1 MNKVF
6 LISFFLLLTGGICA
20 QQATTG
26 TLTLKEA
33 EQRFL
38 ERNLSLIAER
48 YNIDMA
54 QAQVLQARLFENPVI
69 SLEQNVYN
77 RLNGKYFDFG
87 KEGETVVEVEQVI
100 RLAGQRNKQIK
111 LEKINKEIAEYQFEE
126 VMRTLRQE
134 LNEKFV
140 QIYFLS
146 KSISIYEK
154 EVNSLQ
160 ELLAGMKLQ
169 QKKGNISL
177 MEMSRLESML
187 FSLKKEKNERE
198 NELLTLRG
206 ELNVLLNLP
215 GDAAVKLSLDEEVLK
230 QLDLSQ
236 LSFADLKAM
245 VNERPDLKI
254 ARSTVSASR
263 ANLKLQ
269 KSMAFPEF
277 SVKGNYDRAGNFIN
291 NYFAVGVSLSV
302 PIFNRNQGNIKA
314 ARFSI
319 QQAGA
324 EQENAANRGG
334 VVMPWHHQLDLKF
347 MQDFYLKVGGKRH
360 TLQFGVDI
368 KNFLNLLN
376 SDWGLYKTVNNTNLL
391 AYDKGNST
399 TGEGKGYTFQ
409 KNSGKRL
416 TETYTKY
423 KDFRSTYSVQFSL
436 RYIFH

>member
-1 MNKVF
+1 MNRAF
-6 LISFFLLLTGGICA
+6 LFLLFLLLAGKMCA
-20 QQATTG
+20 QQVAG

-54 QAQVLQARLFENPVI
+54 QAQVLQAKLFENPVI

-87 KEGETVVEVEQVI
+87 KEGEAVVEIEQVI
-100 RLAGQRNKQIK
+100 HLAGQRNKQVR

-140 QIYFLS
+140 EVYFLS
-146 KSISIYEK
+146 KSIVIYEK

-160 ELLAGMKLQ
+160 VLLGGMKVQ
-169 QKKGNISL
+169 QEKGNISL
-177 MEMSRLESML
+177 MEISRLESML

-198 NELLTLRG
+198 SDLLTTRG
-206 ELNVLLNLP
+206 ELNLLLNLP
-215 GDAAVKLSLDEEVLK
+215 EDTQVQLSLEEEVLQ

-236 LSFADLKAM
+236 LSFADLKAII
-245 VNERPDLKI
+245 NERPDQKI
-254 ARSTVSASR
+254 ARSTVNASR

-277 SVKGNYDRAGNFIN
+277 SVKGNYDRVGNFIN
-291 NYFAVGVSLSV
+291 DYFAIGVSLSV

-319 QQAGA
+319 QQAGVQ
-324 EQENAANRGG
+324 QEYAANRADMELFTAYTSLEKATQLYQSTNTDLERNFEKLITG
-334 VVMPWHHQLDLKF
+334 VNENFTRKNISLLEFIDYYDSYKETCIQLYEIKKNVFLA
-347 MQDFYLKVGGKRH
+347 MENLNTVVG
-360 TLQFGVDI
+360 QNV
-368 KNFLNLLN
+368 LN
-376 SDWGLYKTVNNTNLL
+376 Y
-391 AYDKGNST
+391 
-399 TGEGKGYTFQ
+399 
-409 KNSGKRL
+409 
-416 TETYTKY
+416 
-423 KDFRSTYSVQFSL
+423 
-436 RYIFH
+436 

>member
-1 MNKVF
+1 MNRAF
-6 LISFFLLLTGGICA
+6 LFLLFLLLAGKMCA
-20 QQATTG
+20 QQVAG

-54 QAQVLQARLFENPVI
+54 QAQVLQAKLFENPVI

-87 KEGETVVEVEQVI
+87 KEGEAVVEIEQVI
-100 RLAGQRNKQIK
+100 HLAGQRNKQVR

-140 QIYFLS
+140 EVYFLS
-146 KSISIYEK
+146 KSIAIYEK

-160 ELLAGMKLQ
+160 ALLGGMKIQ
-169 QKKGNISL
+169 QEKGNISL
-177 MEMSRLESML
+177 MEISRLESML
-187 FSLKKEKNERE
+187 FSLRKEKNERE
-198 NELLTLRG
+198 NDLLTTRG
-206 ELNVLLNLP
+206 ELNLLLNLP
-215 GDAAVKLSLDEEVLK
+215 EDTQVQLSLDEEVLQ

-236 LSFADLKAM
+236 LSFADLKAII
-245 VNERPDLKI
+245 NERPDQKI
-254 ARSTVSASR
+254 ARSTVNAFR

-277 SVKGNYDRAGNFIN
+277 SVKGNYDRVGNFIN
-291 NYFAVGVSLSV
+291 DYFAIGVSLSV

-319 QQAGA
+319 QQAGVQ
-324 EQENAANRGG
+324 QEYAANRADMELFTAYTSLEKATQLYQSTNMDLERNFEKLITG
-334 VVMPWHHQLDLKF
+334 VNENFTRKNISLLEFIDYYDSYKETCIQLYEIKKNVFLA
-347 MQDFYLKVGGKRH
+347 MENLNTVVG
-360 TLQFGVDI
+360 QNV
-368 KNFLNLLN
+368 LN
-376 SDWGLYKTVNNTNLL
+376 Y
-391 AYDKGNST
+391 
-399 TGEGKGYTFQ
+399 
-409 KNSGKRL
+409 
-416 TETYTKY
+416 
-423 KDFRSTYSVQFSL
+423 
-436 RYIFH
+436 

>member
-1 MNKVF
+1 MNRAF
-6 LISFFLLLTGGICA
+6 LFLLFLLLAGKMCA
-20 QQATTG
+20 QQVAG

-54 QAQVLQARLFENPVI
+54 QAQVLQAKLFENPVI

-87 KEGETVVEVEQVI
+87 KEGEAVVEIEQVI
-100 RLAGQRNKQIK
+100 HLAGQRNKQVR

-140 QIYFLS
+140 EVYFLS
-146 KSISIYEK
+146 KSIVIYEK

-160 ELLAGMKLQ
+160 VLLGGMKVQ
-169 QKKGNISL
+169 QEKGNISL
-177 MEMSRLESML
+177 MEISRLESML

-198 NELLTLRG
+198 SDLLTTRG
-206 ELNVLLNLP
+206 ELNLLLNLP
-215 GDAAVKLSLDEEVLK
+215 EDTQVQLSLDEEVLQ

-236 LSFADLKAM
+236 LSFADLK
-245 VNERPDLKI
+245 VIINERPDQKI
-254 ARSTVSASR
+254 ARSTVNASR

-277 SVKGNYDRAGNFIN
+277 SVKGNYDRVGNFIN
-291 NYFAVGVSLSV
+291 DYFAIGVSLSV

-319 QQAGA
+319 QQAGVQ
-324 EQENAANRGG
+324 QEYAANRADMELFTAYTSLKKATQLYQSTNMDLERNFEKLITG
-334 VVMPWHHQLDLKF
+334 VNENFTRKNISLLEFIDYYDSYKETCIQLYEIKKNVFLA
-347 MQDFYLKVGGKRH
+347 MENLNTVVG
-360 TLQFGVDI
+360 QNV
-368 KNFLNLLN
+368 LN
-376 SDWGLYKTVNNTNLL
+376 Y
-391 AYDKGNST
+391 
-399 TGEGKGYTFQ
+399 
-409 KNSGKRL
+409 
-416 TETYTKY
+416 
-423 KDFRSTYSVQFSL
+423 
-436 RYIFH
+436 

>member
-1 MNKVF
+1 MKKA
-6 LISFFLLLTGGICA
+6 LITGITGQDGSYLAEFLLEKGYEVHG
-20 QQATTG
+20 
-26 TLTLKEA
+26 
-33 EQRFL
+33 
-38 ERNLSLIAER
+38 LIR
-48 YNIDMA
+48 
-54 QAQVLQARLFENPVI
+54 R
-69 SLEQNVYN
+69 S
-77 RLNGKYFDFG
+77 
-87 KEGETVVEVEQVI
+87 
-100 RLAGQRNKQIK
+100 
-111 LEKINKEIAEYQFEE
+111 
-126 VMRTLRQE
+126 
-134 LNEKFV
+134 
-140 QIYFLS
+140 
-146 KSISIYEK
+146 SISNTGRIDHLIREDKIVLHGGDMTDSTSLVRIIGEVRPDEIYNLAAQSHVKVSFDVPEYTA

-169 QKKGNISL
+169 QEKGNISL

-215 GDAAVKLSLDEEVLK
+215 GDTTVKLSLDEEVLK

-324 EQENAANRGG
+324 EQENAANRADMELYTAYASLEKAVQLYQSTNMDLERNFEKLITG
-334 VVMPWHHQLDLKF
+334 VNENFTKRNISLLEFIDYYDSYKETCIQL
-347 MQDFYLKVGGKRH
+347 H
-360 TLQFGVDI
+360 EI
-368 KNFLNLLN
+368 KKDVFLAMENLNTTIGQTILN
-376 SDWGLYKTVNNTNLL
+376 Y
-391 AYDKGNST
+391 
-399 TGEGKGYTFQ
+399 
-409 KNSGKRL
+409 
-416 TETYTKY
+416 
-423 KDFRSTYSVQFSL
+423 
-436 RYIFH
+436 

>member
-1 MNKVF
+1 MNRAF
-6 LISFFLLLTGGICA
+6 LFLLFLLLAGKMCA
-20 QQATTG
+20 QQVAG

-54 QAQVLQARLFENPVI
+54 QAQVLQAKLFENPVI

-87 KEGETVVEVEQVI
+87 KEGEAVVEIEQVI
-100 RLAGQRNKQIK
+100 HLAGQRNKQVR

-140 QIYFLS
+140 EVYFLS
-146 KSISIYEK
+146 KSIAIYEK

-160 ELLAGMKLQ
+160 VLLGGMKIQ
-169 QKKGNISL
+169 QEKGNISL
-177 MEMSRLESML
+177 MEISRLESML

-198 NELLTLRG
+198 SDLLTTRG
-206 ELNVLLNLP
+206 ELNLLLNLP
-215 GDAAVKLSLDEEVLK
+215 EDTQVQLSLDEEVLQ

-236 LSFADLKAM
+236 LSFADLKAII
-245 VNERPDLKI
+245 NERPDQKI
-254 ARSTVSASR
+254 ARSTVNASR

-277 SVKGNYDRAGNFIN
+277 SVKGNYDRVGNLIN
-291 NYFAVGVSLSV
+291 DYFAIGVSLSV

-319 QQAGA
+319 QQAGVQ
-324 EQENAANRGG
+324 QEYAANRADMELFTAYTSLEKATQLYQSTNMDLERNFEKLITG
-334 VVMPWHHQLDLKF
+334 VNENFTRKNISLLEFIDYYDSYKETCIQLYEIKKNVFLA
-347 MQDFYLKVGGKRH
+347 MENLNTIVG
-360 TLQFGVDI
+360 QNV
-368 KNFLNLLN
+368 LN
-376 SDWGLYKTVNNTNLL
+376 Y
-391 AYDKGNST
+391 
-399 TGEGKGYTFQ
+399 
-409 KNSGKRL
+409 
-416 TETYTKY
+416 
-423 KDFRSTYSVQFSL
+423 
-436 RYIFH
+436 

>member
-1 MNKVF
+1 MNRAF
-6 LISFFLLLTGGICA
+6 LFLLFLLLAGKMCA
-20 QQATTG
+20 QQVAG

-54 QAQVLQARLFENPVI
+54 QAQVLQAKLFENPVI

-87 KEGETVVEVEQVI
+87 KEGEAVVEIEQVI
-100 RLAGQRNKQIK
+100 PLAGQRNKQVR

-140 QIYFLS
+140 EVYFLS
-146 KSISIYEK
+146 KSIVIYEK

-160 ELLAGMKLQ
+160 VLLGGMKVQ
-169 QKKGNISL
+169 QEKGNISL
-177 MEMSRLESML
+177 MEISRLESML

-198 NELLTLRG
+198 SDLLTTRG
-206 ELNVLLNLP
+206 ELNLLLNLP
-215 GDAAVKLSLDEEVLK
+215 EDTQVQLSLDEEVLQ

-236 LSFADLKAM
+236 LSFADLKAII
-245 VNERPDLKI
+245 NERPDQKI
-254 ARSTVSASR
+254 ARSTVNASR

-277 SVKGNYDRAGNFIN
+277 SVKGNYDRVGNFIN
-291 NYFAVGVSLSV
+291 DYFAIGVSLSV

-319 QQAGA
+319 QQAGVQ
-324 EQENAANRGG
+324 QEYAANRADMELFTAYTSLEKATQLYQSTNTDLERNIEKLITG
-334 VVMPWHHQLDLKF
+334 VNENFTRKNISLLEFIDYYDSYKETCIQLYEIKKNVFLA
-347 MQDFYLKVGGKRH
+347 MENLNTVVG
-360 TLQFGVDI
+360 QNV
-368 KNFLNLLN
+368 LN
-376 SDWGLYKTVNNTNLL
+376 Y
-391 AYDKGNST
+391 
-399 TGEGKGYTFQ
+399 
-409 KNSGKRL
+409 
-416 TETYTKY
+416 
-423 KDFRSTYSVQFSL
+423 
-436 RYIFH
+436 

>member
-1 MNKVF
+1 MNRAF
-6 LISFFLLLTGGICA
+6 LFLLFLLLAGKMCA
-20 QQATTG
+20 QQVAG

-54 QAQVLQARLFENPVI
+54 QAQVLQAKLFENPVI

-87 KEGETVVEVEQVI
+87 KEGEAVVEIEQVI
-100 RLAGQRNKQIK
+100 HLAGQLNKQVR

-140 QIYFLS
+140 EVYFLS
-146 KSISIYEK
+146 KSIAIYEK

-160 ELLAGMKLQ
+160 VLLGGMKVQ
-169 QKKGNISL
+169 QEKGNISL
-177 MEMSRLESML
+177 MEISRLESML

-198 NELLTLRG
+198 SDLLTTRG
-206 ELNVLLNLP
+206 ELNLLLNLP
-215 GDAAVKLSLDEEVLK
+215 EDTQVQLSLDEEVLQ

-236 LSFADLKAM
+236 LSFADLKAII
-245 VNERPDLKI
+245 NERPDQKI
-254 ARSTVSASR
+254 ARSTVNASR

-277 SVKGNYDRAGNFIN
+277 SVKGNYDRVGNFIN
-291 NYFAVGVSLSV
+291 DYFAIGVSLSV

-319 QQAGA
+319 QQAGVQ
-324 EQENAANRGG
+324 QEYAANRADMELFTAYTSLEKATQLYQSTNMDLERNFEKLITG
-334 VVMPWHHQLDLKF
+334 VNENFTRKNISLLEFIDYYDSYKETCIQLYEIKKNVFLA
-347 MQDFYLKVGGKRH
+347 MENLNTVVG
-360 TLQFGVDI
+360 QNV
-368 KNFLNLLN
+368 LN
-376 SDWGLYKTVNNTNLL
+376 Y
-391 AYDKGNST
+391 
-399 TGEGKGYTFQ
+399 
-409 KNSGKRL
+409 
-416 TETYTKY
+416 
-423 KDFRSTYSVQFSL
+423 
-436 RYIFH
+436 

>member
-1 MNKVF
+1 MNRAF
-6 LISFFLLLTGGICA
+6 LFLLFLLLAGKMCA
-20 QQATTG
+20 QQVAG

-54 QAQVLQARLFENPVI
+54 QAQVLQAKLFENPVI

-87 KEGETVVEVEQVI
+87 KEGEAVVEIEQVI
-100 RLAGQRNKQIK
+100 HLAGQRNKQVR

-140 QIYFLS
+140 EVYFLS
-146 KSISIYEK
+146 KSIAIYEK

-160 ELLAGMKLQ
+160 VLLGGMKIQ
-169 QKKGNISL
+169 QEKGNISL
-177 MEMSRLESML
+177 MEISRLESML
-187 FSLKKEKNERE
+187 FSLRKEKNERE
-198 NELLTLRG
+198 NDLLTTRG
-206 ELNVLLNLP
+206 ELNLLLNLP
-215 GDAAVKLSLDEEVLK
+215 EDTQVQLSLDEEVLQ

-236 LSFADLKAM
+236 LSFADLKAII
-245 VNERPDLKI
+245 NERPDQKI
-254 ARSTVSASR
+254 ARSTVNASR

-277 SVKGNYDRAGNFIN
+277 SVKGNYDRVGNFIN
-291 NYFAVGVSLSV
+291 DYFAIGVSLSV

-319 QQAGA
+319 QQAGVQ
-324 EQENAANRGG
+324 QEYAANRADMELFTAYTSLEKATQLYQSTNMDLERNFETLITG
-334 VVMPWHHQLDLKF
+334 VHENFTRKNLSLLEFIDYYDSYKETCIQLYEIKKNVFLA
-347 MQDFYLKVGGKRH
+347 MENLNTVVG
-360 TLQFGVDI
+360 QNV
-368 KNFLNLLN
+368 LN
-376 SDWGLYKTVNNTNLL
+376 Y
-391 AYDKGNST
+391 
-399 TGEGKGYTFQ
+399 
-409 KNSGKRL
+409 
-416 TETYTKY
+416 
-423 KDFRSTYSVQFSL
+423 
-436 RYIFH
+436 

>member
-1 MNKVF
+1 MNRAF
-6 LISFFLLLTGGICA
+6 LFLLFLLLAGKMCA
-20 QQATTG
+20 QQVAG

-54 QAQVLQARLFENPVI
+54 QAQVLQAKLFENPVI

-87 KEGETVVEVEQVI
+87 KEGEAVVEIEQVI
-100 RLAGQRNKQIK
+100 HLAGQRNKQVR

-140 QIYFLS
+140 EVYFLS
-146 KSISIYEK
+146 KSIAIYEK

-160 ELLAGMKLQ
+160 VLLGGMKIQ
-169 QKKGNISL
+169 QEKGNISL
-177 MEMSRLESML
+177 MEISRLESML
-187 FSLKKEKNERE
+187 FSLRKEKNERE
-198 NELLTLRG
+198 NDLLTTRG
-206 ELNVLLNLP
+206 ELNLLLNLP
-215 GDAAVKLSLDEEVLK
+215 EDTQVQLSLDEEVLQ

-236 LSFADLKAM
+236 LSFADLKAII
-245 VNERPDLKI
+245 NERPDQKI
-254 ARSTVSASR
+254 ARSTVNASR

-277 SVKGNYDRAGNFIN
+277 SVEGNYDRVGNFIN
-291 NYFAVGVSLSV
+291 DYFAIGVSLSV

-319 QQAGA
+319 QQAGVQ
-324 EQENAANRGG
+324 QEYAANRADMELFTAYTSLEKATQLYQSTNMDLERNFEKLITG
-334 VVMPWHHQLDLKF
+334 VNENFTRKNISLLEFIDYYDSYKETCIQLYEIKKNVFLA
-347 MQDFYLKVGGKRH
+347 MENLNTVVG
-360 TLQFGVDI
+360 QNV
-368 KNFLNLLN
+368 LN
-376 SDWGLYKTVNNTNLL
+376 Y
-391 AYDKGNST
+391 
-399 TGEGKGYTFQ
+399 
-409 KNSGKRL
+409 
-416 TETYTKY
+416 
-423 KDFRSTYSVQFSL
+423 
-436 RYIFH
+436 

>member
-1 MNKVF
+1 MNRAF
-6 LISFFLLLTGGICA
+6 LFLLFLLLAGKMCA
-20 QQATTG
+20 QQVAG

-54 QAQVLQARLFENPVI
+54 QAQVLQAKLFENPVI

-87 KEGETVVEVEQVI
+87 KEGEAVVEIEQVI
-100 RLAGQRNKQIK
+100 HLAGQRNKQVR

-140 QIYFLS
+140 EVFFLS
-146 KSISIYEK
+146 KSIAIYEK

-160 ELLAGMKLQ
+160 VLLGGMKIQ
-169 QKKGNISL
+169 QEKGNISL
-177 MEMSRLESML
+177 MEISRLESML
-187 FSLKKEKNERE
+187 FSLRKEKNERE
-198 NELLTLRG
+198 NDLLTTRG
-206 ELNVLLNLP
+206 ELNLLLNLP
-215 GDAAVKLSLDEEVLK
+215 EDTQVQLSLDEEVLQ

-236 LSFADLKAM
+236 LSFADLKAII
-245 VNERPDLKI
+245 NERPDQKI
-254 ARSTVSASR
+254 ARSTVNASR

-277 SVKGNYDRAGNFIN
+277 SVKGNYDRVGNFIN
-291 NYFAVGVSLSV
+291 DYFAIGVSLSV

-319 QQAGA
+319 QQAGVQ
-324 EQENAANRGG
+324 QEYAANRADMELFTAYTSLEKATQLYQSTNMDLERNFEKLITG
-334 VVMPWHHQLDLKF
+334 VNENFTRKNISLLEFIDYYDSYKETCIQLYEIKKNVFLA
-347 MQDFYLKVGGKRH
+347 MENLNTVVG
-360 TLQFGVDI
+360 QNV
-368 KNFLNLLN
+368 LN
-376 SDWGLYKTVNNTNLL
+376 Y
-391 AYDKGNST
+391 
-399 TGEGKGYTFQ
+399 
-409 KNSGKRL
+409 
-416 TETYTKY
+416 
-423 KDFRSTYSVQFSL
+423 
-436 RYIFH
+436 

>member
-1 MNKVF
+1 MNRAF
-6 LISFFLLLTGGICA
+6 LFLLFLLLAGKMCA
-20 QQATTG
+20 QQVAG

-54 QAQVLQARLFENPVI
+54 QAQVLQAKLFENPVI

-87 KEGETVVEVEQVI
+87 KEGEAVVEIEQVI
-100 RLAGQRNKQIK
+100 HLAGQRNKQVR

-140 QIYFLS
+140 EVYFLS
-146 KSISIYEK
+146 KSIAIYEK

-160 ELLAGMKLQ
+160 VLLGGMKVQ
-169 QKKGNISL
+169 QEKGNISL
-177 MEMSRLESML
+177 MEISRLESML
-187 FSLKKEKNERE
+187 FSLKKERNERE
-198 NELLTLRG
+198 SDLLTTRG
-206 ELNVLLNLP
+206 ELNLLLNLP
-215 GDAAVKLSLDEEVLK
+215 EDTQVQLSLDEEVLQ

-236 LSFADLKAM
+236 LSFADLKAII
-245 VNERPDLKI
+245 NERPDQKI
-254 ARSTVSASR
+254 ARSTVNASR

-277 SVKGNYDRAGNFIN
+277 SVKGNYDRVGNFIN
-291 NYFAVGVSLSV
+291 DYFAIGVSLSV

-319 QQAGA
+319 QQAGVQ
-324 EQENAANRGG
+324 QEYAANRADMELFTAYTSLEKATQLYQSTNTDLERNFEKLITG
-334 VVMPWHHQLDLKF
+334 VNENFTRKNISLLEFIDYYDSYKETCIQLYEIKKNVFLA
-347 MQDFYLKVGGKRH
+347 MENLNTVVG
-360 TLQFGVDI
+360 QNV
-368 KNFLNLLN
+368 LN
-376 SDWGLYKTVNNTNLL
+376 Y
-391 AYDKGNST
+391 
-399 TGEGKGYTFQ
+399 
-409 KNSGKRL
+409 
-416 TETYTKY
+416 
-423 KDFRSTYSVQFSL
+423 
-436 RYIFH
+436 

>member
-1 MNKVF
+1 MNRAF
-6 LISFFLLLTGGICA
+6 LFLLFLLLAGKMCA
-20 QQATTG
+20 QQVAG

-54 QAQVLQARLFENPVI
+54 QAQVLQAKLFENPVI

-87 KEGETVVEVEQVI
+87 KEGEAVVEIEQVI
-100 RLAGQRNKQIK
+100 YLAGQRNKQVR

-140 QIYFLS
+140 EVYFLS
-146 KSISIYEK
+146 KSIAIYEK

-160 ELLAGMKLQ
+160 VLLGGMKIQ
-169 QKKGNISL
+169 QEKGNISL
-177 MEMSRLESML
+177 MEISRLESML
-187 FSLKKEKNERE
+187 FSLRKEKNERE
-198 NELLTLRG
+198 NDLLTTRG
-206 ELNVLLNLP
+206 ELNLLLNLP
-215 GDAAVKLSLDEEVLK
+215 EDTQVQLSLDEEVLQ

-236 LSFADLKAM
+236 LSFADLKAII
-245 VNERPDLKI
+245 NERPDQKI
-254 ARSTVSASR
+254 ARSTVNASR

-277 SVKGNYDRAGNFIN
+277 SVKGNYDRVGNFIN
-291 NYFAVGVSLSV
+291 DYFAIGVSLSV

-319 QQAGA
+319 QQAGVQ
-324 EQENAANRGG
+324 QEYAANRADMELFTAYTSLEKATQLYQSTNMDLERNFEKLITG
-334 VVMPWHHQLDLKF
+334 VNENFTRKNISLLEFIDYYDSYKETCIQLYEIKKNVFLA
-347 MQDFYLKVGGKRH
+347 MENLNTVVGQKV
-360 TLQFGVDI
+360 
-368 KNFLNLLN
+368 LN
-376 SDWGLYKTVNNTNLL
+376 Y
-391 AYDKGNST
+391 
-399 TGEGKGYTFQ
+399 
-409 KNSGKRL
+409 
-416 TETYTKY
+416 
-423 KDFRSTYSVQFSL
+423 
-436 RYIFH
+436 

>member
-1 MNKVF
+1 MNRAF
-6 LISFFLLLTGGICA
+6 LFLLFLLLAGKMCA
-20 QQATTG
+20 QQVAG

-54 QAQVLQARLFENPVI
+54 QAQVLQAKLFENPVI

-87 KEGETVVEVEQVI
+87 KEGEAVVEIEQVI
-100 RLAGQRNKQIK
+100 HLAGQRNKQVR

-140 QIYFLS
+140 EVYFLS
-146 KSISIYEK
+146 KSIAIYEK

-160 ELLAGMKLQ
+160 VLLGGMKIQ
-169 QKKGNISL
+169 QEKGNISL
-177 MEMSRLESML
+177 MEISRLESML
-187 FSLKKEKNERE
+187 FSLRKEKNERE
-198 NELLTLRG
+198 NDLLTTRG
-206 ELNVLLNLP
+206 ELNLLLNLP
-215 GDAAVKLSLDEEVLK
+215 EDTQVQLSLDEEVLQ

-236 LSFADLKAM
+236 LSFADLKAII
-245 VNERPDLKI
+245 NERPDQKI
-254 ARSTVSASR
+254 ARSTVNASR

-277 SVKGNYDRAGNFIN
+277 SVKGNYDRVGNFIN
-291 NYFAVGVSLSV
+291 DYFAIGVSLSV

-319 QQAGA
+319 QQAGVQ
-324 EQENAANRGG
+324 QEYAANRADMELFTAYTSLEKATQLYQSTNMDLERNFEKLITG
-334 VVMPWHHQLDLKF
+334 VNENFTRKNISLPEFIDYYDSYKETCIQLYEIKKNVFLA
-347 MQDFYLKVGGKRH
+347 MENLNTVVG
-360 TLQFGVDI
+360 QNV
-368 KNFLNLLN
+368 LN
-376 SDWGLYKTVNNTNLL
+376 Y
-391 AYDKGNST
+391 
-399 TGEGKGYTFQ
+399 
-409 KNSGKRL
+409 
-416 TETYTKY
+416 
-423 KDFRSTYSVQFSL
+423 
-436 RYIFH
+436 

>member
-1 MNKVF
+1 MNREF

-140 QIYFLS
+140 QVYFLS
-146 KSISIYEK
+146 KSISIYD
-154 EVNSLQ
+154 SLQ

-169 QKKGNISL
+169 QEKGNISL

-215 GDAAVKLSLDEEVLK
+215 GDTTVKLSLDEEVLK

-324 EQENAANRGG
+324 EQENAANRADMELYTAYASLEKAVQLYQSTNMDLERNFEKLITG
-334 VVMPWHHQLDLKF
+334 VNENFTKRNISLLEFIDYYDSYKETCIQL
-347 MQDFYLKVGGKRH
+347 H
-360 TLQFGVDI
+360 EI
-368 KNFLNLLN
+368 KKDVFLAMENLNTTIGQNILN
-376 SDWGLYKTVNNTNLL
+376 Y
-391 AYDKGNST
+391 
-399 TGEGKGYTFQ
+399 
-409 KNSGKRL
+409 
-416 TETYTKY
+416 
-423 KDFRSTYSVQFSL
+423 
-436 RYIFH
+436 

>member
-1 MNKVF
+1 MNRAF
-6 LISFFLLLTGGICA
+6 LFLLFLLLAGKMCA
-20 QQATTG
+20 QQVAG

-54 QAQVLQARLFENPVI
+54 QAQVLQAKLFENPVI

-87 KEGETVVEVEQVI
+87 KEGEAVVEIEQVI
-100 RLAGQRNKQIK
+100 HLAGQRNKQVR

-140 QIYFLS
+140 EVYFLS
-146 KSISIYEK
+146 KSIAIYEK

-160 ELLAGMKLQ
+160 VLLGGMKIQ
-169 QKKGNISL
+169 QEKGNISF
-177 MEMSRLESML
+177 MEISRLESML

-198 NELLTLRG
+198 SDLLTTRG
-206 ELNVLLNLP
+206 ELNLLLNLP
-215 GDAAVKLSLDEEVLK
+215 EDTQVQLSLDEEVLQ

-236 LSFADLKAM
+236 LSFADLKAII
-245 VNERPDLKI
+245 NERPDQKI
-254 ARSTVSASR
+254 ARSTVNASR

-277 SVKGNYDRAGNFIN
+277 SVKGNYDRVGNFIN
-291 NYFAVGVSLSV
+291 DYFAIGVSLSV

-319 QQAGA
+319 QQAGVQ
-324 EQENAANRGG
+324 QEYAANRADMELFTAYTSLEKATQLYQSTNMDLERNFEKLITG
-334 VVMPWHHQLDLKF
+334 VNENFTRKNISLLEFIDYYDSYKETCIQLYEIKKNVFLA
-347 MQDFYLKVGGKRH
+347 MENLNTIVG
-360 TLQFGVDI
+360 QNV
-368 KNFLNLLN
+368 LN
-376 SDWGLYKTVNNTNLL
+376 Y
-391 AYDKGNST
+391 
-399 TGEGKGYTFQ
+399 
-409 KNSGKRL
+409 
-416 TETYTKY
+416 
-423 KDFRSTYSVQFSL
+423 
-436 RYIFH
+436 

>member
-1 MNKVF
+1 MNRAF
-6 LISFFLLLTGGICA
+6 LFLLFLLLAGKMCA
-20 QQATTG
+20 QQVAG

-54 QAQVLQARLFENPVI
+54 QAQVLQAKLFENPVI

-87 KEGETVVEVEQVI
+87 KEGEAVVEIEQVI
-100 RLAGQRNKQIK
+100 HLAGQRNKQVR

-140 QIYFLS
+140 EVYFLS
-146 KSISIYEK
+146 KSIAIYEK

-160 ELLAGMKLQ
+160 VLLGGMKVQ
-169 QKKGNISL
+169 QEKGNISL
-177 MEMSRLESML
+177 MEISRLESML

-198 NELLTLRG
+198 SDLLTTRG
-206 ELNVLLNLP
+206 ELNLLLNLP
-215 GDAAVKLSLDEEVLK
+215 EDTQVQLSLDEEVLQ

-236 LSFADLKAM
+236 LSFADLKAII
-245 VNERPDLKI
+245 NERPDQKI
-254 ARSTVSASR
+254 ARSTVNASR

-277 SVKGNYDRAGNFIN
+277 SVKGNYDRVGNFIN
-291 NYFAVGVSLSV
+291 DYFAIGVSLSV

-319 QQAGA
+319 QQAGVQ
-324 EQENAANRGG
+324 QEYAANRADVELFTAYTSLEKATQLYQSTNTDLERNFEKLITG
-334 VVMPWHHQLDLKF
+334 VNENFTRKNISLLEFIDYYDSYKETCIQLYEIKKNVFLG
-347 MQDFYLKVGGKRH
+347 MENLNTVVG
-360 TLQFGVDI
+360 QNV
-368 KNFLNLLN
+368 LN
-376 SDWGLYKTVNNTNLL
+376 Y
-391 AYDKGNST
+391 
-399 TGEGKGYTFQ
+399 
-409 KNSGKRL
+409 
-416 TETYTKY
+416 
-423 KDFRSTYSVQFSL
+423 
-436 RYIFH
+436 

>member
-1 MNKVF
+1 M
-6 LISFFLLLTGGICA
+6 CA
-20 QQATTG
+20 QQVAG

-54 QAQVLQARLFENPVI
+54 QAQVLQAKLFDNPVI

-87 KEGETVVEVEQVI
+87 KEGEAVVEIEQVI
-100 RLAGQRNKQIK
+100 HLAGQRNKQVR

-140 QIYFLS
+140 EVYFLS
-146 KSISIYEK
+146 KSIGIYER

-160 ELLAGMKLQ
+160 TLLAGMKIQ
-169 QKKGNISL
+169 QEKGNISF
-177 MEMSRLESML
+177 MEISRLESML

-198 NELLTLRG
+198 NDLLTTRG
-206 ELNVLLNLP
+206 ELNLLLNLTE
-215 GDAAVKLSLDEEVLK
+215 DTQVQLSLDEEVLQ

-236 LSFADLKAM
+236 LSFADLKAII
-245 VNERPDLKI
+245 NERPDQKI
-254 ARSTVSASR
+254 ARSTVNASR

-277 SVKGNYDRAGNFIN
+277 SVKGNYDRVGNFIN
-291 NYFAVGVSLSV
+291 DYFAIGVSLSV

-319 QQAGA
+319 QQAGVQ
-324 EQENAANRGG
+324 QEYAANRADMELFTAYTSLEKATQLYQSTNMDLERNFEKLITG
-334 VVMPWHHQLDLKF
+334 VNENFTRKNISLLEFIDYYDSYKETCIQL
-347 MQDFYLKVGGKRH
+347 H
-360 TLQFGVDI
+360 EI
-368 KNFLNLLN
+368 KKDVFLAMENLNTTIGQNILN
-376 SDWGLYKTVNNTNLL
+376 Y
-391 AYDKGNST
+391 
-399 TGEGKGYTFQ
+399 
-409 KNSGKRL
+409 
-416 TETYTKY
+416 
-423 KDFRSTYSVQFSL
+423 
-436 RYIFH
+436 

>member
-1 MNKVF
+1 MNRAF
-6 LISFFLLLTGGICA
+6 LFLLFLLLAGKMCA
-20 QQATTG
+20 QQVAG

-54 QAQVLQARLFENPVI
+54 QAQVLQAKLFENPVI

-87 KEGETVVEVEQVI
+87 KEGEAVVEIEQVI
-100 RLAGQRNKQIK
+100 HLAGQRNKQVR

-140 QIYFLS
+140 EVYFLS
-146 KSISIYEK
+146 KSIAIYEK

-160 ELLAGMKLQ
+160 VLLGGMKIQ
-169 QKKGNISL
+169 QEKGNISL
-177 MEMSRLESML
+177 MEISRLESML
-187 FSLKKEKNERE
+187 FSLRKEKNERE
-198 NELLTLRG
+198 NDLLTTRG
-206 ELNVLLNLP
+206 ELNLLLNLP
-215 GDAAVKLSLDEEVLK
+215 EDTQVQLLLDEEVLQ

-236 LSFADLKAM
+236 LSFADLKAII
-245 VNERPDLKI
+245 NERPDQKF
-254 ARSTVSASR
+254 ARSTVNASR

-277 SVKGNYDRAGNFIN
+277 SVKGNYDRVGNFIN
-291 NYFAVGVSLSV
+291 DYFAIGVSLSV

-319 QQAGA
+319 QQAGVQ
-324 EQENAANRGG
+324 QEYAANRADMELFTAYTSLEKATQLYQSTNMDLERNFEKLITG
-334 VVMPWHHQLDLKF
+334 VNENFTRKNISLLEFIDYYDSYKETCIQLYEIKKNVFLA
-347 MQDFYLKVGGKRH
+347 MENLNTVVG
-360 TLQFGVDI
+360 QNV
-368 KNFLNLLN
+368 LN
-376 SDWGLYKTVNNTNLL
+376 Y
-391 AYDKGNST
+391 
-399 TGEGKGYTFQ
+399 
-409 KNSGKRL
+409 
-416 TETYTKY
+416 
-423 KDFRSTYSVQFSL
+423 
-436 RYIFH
+436 

>member
-1 MNKVF
+1 MNRAF
-6 LISFFLLLTGGICA
+6 LFLLFLLLAGKMCA
-20 QQATTG
+20 QQVAG

-54 QAQVLQARLFENPVI
+54 QAQVLQAKLFENPVI

-87 KEGETVVEVEQVI
+87 KEGEAVVEIEQVI
-100 RLAGQRNKQIK
+100 HLAGQRNKQVR

-140 QIYFLS
+140 EVYFLS
-146 KSISIYEK
+146 KSIAIYEK

-160 ELLAGMKLQ
+160 ALLGGMKIQ
-169 QKKGNISL
+169 QEKGNISL
-177 MEMSRLESML
+177 MEISRLESML
-187 FSLKKEKNERE
+187 FSLRKEKNERE
-198 NELLTLRG
+198 NDLLTTRG
-206 ELNVLLNLP
+206 ELNLLLNLP
-215 GDAAVKLSLDEEVLK
+215 EDTQVQLSLDEEVLQ

-236 LSFADLKAM
+236 LSFADLKAII
-245 VNERPDLKI
+245 NERPDQKI
-254 ARSTVSASR
+254 ARSTVNASR

-277 SVKGNYDRAGNFIN
+277 SVKGNYDRVGNFIN
-291 NYFAVGVSLSV
+291 DYFAIGVSLSV

-319 QQAGA
+319 QPIW
-324 EQENAANRGG
+324 NSSPLIRL
-334 VVMPWHHQLDLKF
+334 WR
-347 MQDFYLKVGGKRH
+347 KR
-360 TLQFGVDI
+360 
-368 KNFLNLLN
+368 LN
-376 SDWGLYKTVNNTNLL
+376 SINPLIWTWNVTSRN
-391 AYDKGNST
+391 
-399 TGEGKGYTFQ
+399 
-409 KNSGKRL
+409 
-416 TETYTKY
+416 
-423 KDFRSTYSVQFSL
+423 
-436 RYIFH
+436 

>member
-1 MNKVF
+1 MNRAF
-6 LISFFLLLTGGICA
+6 LFLLFLLLAGKMCA
-20 QQATTG
+20 QQVAG

-54 QAQVLQARLFENPVI
+54 QAQVLQAKLFENPVI
-69 SLEQNVYN
+69 ALEQNVYN

-87 KEGETVVEVEQVI
+87 KEGEAVVEIEQVI
-100 RLAGQRNKQIK
+100 HLAGQRNKQVR

-140 QIYFLS
+140 EVYFLS
-146 KSISIYEK
+146 KSIAIYEK

-160 ELLAGMKLQ
+160 VLLGGMKVQ
-169 QKKGNISL
+169 QEKGNISL
-177 MEMSRLESML
+177 MEISRLESML

-198 NELLTLRG
+198 SDLLTTRG
-206 ELNVLLNLP
+206 ELNLLLNLP
-215 GDAAVKLSLDEEVLK
+215 EDTQVQLSLDEEVLQ

-236 LSFADLKAM
+236 LSFADLKAII
-245 VNERPDLKI
+245 NERPDQKI
-254 ARSTVSASR
+254 ARSTVNASR

-277 SVKGNYDRAGNFIN
+277 SVKGNYDRVGNFIN
-291 NYFAVGVSLSV
+291 DYFAIGVSLSV

-319 QQAGA
+319 QQAGVQ
-324 EQENAANRGG
+324 QEYAANRADMELFTAYTSLEKATQLYQSTNMDLERNFEKLITG
-334 VVMPWHHQLDLKF
+334 VNENFTRKNISLLEFIDYYDSYKETCIQLYEIKKNVFLA
-347 MQDFYLKVGGKRH
+347 MENLNTVVG
-360 TLQFGVDI
+360 QNV
-368 KNFLNLLN
+368 LN
-376 SDWGLYKTVNNTNLL
+376 Y
-391 AYDKGNST
+391 
-399 TGEGKGYTFQ
+399 
-409 KNSGKRL
+409 
-416 TETYTKY
+416 
-423 KDFRSTYSVQFSL
+423 
-436 RYIFH
+436 

>member
-1 MNKVF
+1 M
-6 LISFFLLLTGGICA
+6 CA
-20 QQATTG
+20 QQVAG

-54 QAQVLQARLFENPVI
+54 QAQVLQAKLFENPVI

-87 KEGETVVEVEQVI
+87 KEGEAVVEIEQVI
-100 RLAGQRNKQIK
+100 HLAGQRNKQVR

-140 QIYFLS
+140 EVYFLS
-146 KSISIYEK
+146 KSIAIYEK

-160 ELLAGMKLQ
+160 ALLGGMKIQ
-169 QKKGNISL
+169 QEKGNISL
-177 MEMSRLESML
+177 MEISRLESML
-187 FSLKKEKNERE
+187 FSLRKEKNERE
-198 NELLTLRG
+198 NDLLTTRG
-206 ELNVLLNLP
+206 ELNLLLNLP
-215 GDAAVKLSLDEEVLK
+215 EDTQVQLSLDEEVLQ

-236 LSFADLKAM
+236 LSFADLKAII
-245 VNERPDLKI
+245 NERPDQKI
-254 ARSTVSASR
+254 ARSTVNASR

-277 SVKGNYDRAGNFIN
+277 SVKGNYDRVGNFIN
-291 NYFAVGVSLSV
+291 DYFAIGVSLSV

-319 QQAGA
+319 QQAGVQ
-324 EQENAANRGG
+324 QEYAANRADMELFTAYTSLEKATQLYQSTNMDLERNFEKLITG
-334 VVMPWHHQLDLKF
+334 VNENFTRKNISLLEFIDYYDSYKETCIQLYEIKKNVFLA
-347 MQDFYLKVGGKRH
+347 MENLNTVVG
-360 TLQFGVDI
+360 QNV
-368 KNFLNLLN
+368 LN
-376 SDWGLYKTVNNTNLL
+376 Y
-391 AYDKGNST
+391 
-399 TGEGKGYTFQ
+399 
-409 KNSGKRL
+409 
-416 TETYTKY
+416 
-423 KDFRSTYSVQFSL
+423 
-436 RYIFH
+436 

>member
-1 MNKVF
+1 MNRAF
-6 LISFFLLLTGGICA
+6 LFLLFLLLAGKMCA
-20 QQATTG
+20 QQVAG

-54 QAQVLQARLFENPVI
+54 QAQVLQAKLFENPVI

-87 KEGETVVEVEQVI
+87 KEGEAVVEIEQVI
-100 RLAGQRNKQIK
+100 HLAGQRNKQVR

-140 QIYFLS
+140 EVYFLS
-146 KSISIYEK
+146 NSIAIYEK

-160 ELLAGMKLQ
+160 VLLGGMKIQ
-169 QKKGNISL
+169 QEKGNISL
-177 MEMSRLESML
+177 MEISRLESML
-187 FSLKKEKNERE
+187 FSLRKEKNERE
-198 NELLTLRG
+198 NDLLTTRG
-206 ELNVLLNLP
+206 ELNLLLNLP
-215 GDAAVKLSLDEEVLK
+215 EDTQVQLSLDEEVLQ

-236 LSFADLKAM
+236 LSFADLKAII
-245 VNERPDLKI
+245 NERPDQKI
-254 ARSTVSASR
+254 ARSTVNASR

-277 SVKGNYDRAGNFIN
+277 SVKGNYDRVGNFIN
-291 NYFAVGVSLSV
+291 DYFAIGVSLSV

-319 QQAGA
+319 QQAGVQ
-324 EQENAANRGG
+324 QEYAANRADMELFTAYTSLEKATQLYQSTNMDLERNFEKLITG
-334 VVMPWHHQLDLKF
+334 VNENFTRKNISLLEFIDYYDSYKETCIQLYEIKKNVFLA
-347 MQDFYLKVGGKRH
+347 MENLNTVVG
-360 TLQFGVDI
+360 QNV
-368 KNFLNLLN
+368 LN
-376 SDWGLYKTVNNTNLL
+376 Y
-391 AYDKGNST
+391 
-399 TGEGKGYTFQ
+399 
-409 KNSGKRL
+409 
-416 TETYTKY
+416 
-423 KDFRSTYSVQFSL
+423 
-436 RYIFH
+436 

>member
-1 MNKVF
+1 M
-6 LISFFLLLTGGICA
+6 
-20 QQATTG
+20 
-26 TLTLKEA
+26 TLKEA

-54 QAQVLQARLFENPVI
+54 QAQVLQAKLFENPVI

-87 KEGETVVEVEQVI
+87 KEGEAVVEIEQVI
-100 RLAGQRNKQIK
+100 HLAGQRNKQVR

-140 QIYFLS
+140 EVYFLS
-146 KSISIYEK
+146 KSIAIYEK

-160 ELLAGMKLQ
+160 VLLGGMKIQ
-169 QKKGNISL
+169 QEKGNISL
-177 MEMSRLESML
+177 MEISRLESML

-198 NELLTLRG
+198 SDLLTTRG
-206 ELNVLLNLP
+206 ELNLLLNLP
-215 GDAAVKLSLDEEVLK
+215 EDTQVQLSLDEEVLQ

-236 LSFADLKAM
+236 LSFADLKAII
-245 VNERPDLKI
+245 NERPDQKI
-254 ARSTVSASR
+254 ARSTVNASR

-277 SVKGNYDRAGNFIN
+277 SVKGNYDRVGNFIN
-291 NYFAVGVSLSV
+291 DYFAIGVSLSV

-319 QQAGA
+319 QQAGVQ
-324 EQENAANRGG
+324 QEYAANRADMELFTAYTSLEKATQLYQSTNMDLERNFEKLITG
-334 VVMPWHHQLDLKF
+334 VNENFTRKNISLLEFIDYYDSYKETCIQLYEIKKNVFLA
-347 MQDFYLKVGGKRH
+347 MENLNTIVG
-360 TLQFGVDI
+360 QNV
-368 KNFLNLLN
+368 LN
-376 SDWGLYKTVNNTNLL
+376 Y
-391 AYDKGNST
+391 
-399 TGEGKGYTFQ
+399 
-409 KNSGKRL
+409 
-416 TETYTKY
+416 
-423 KDFRSTYSVQFSL
+423 
-436 RYIFH
+436 

>member
-1 MNKVF
+1 MNRAF
-6 LISFFLLLTGGICA
+6 LFLLFLLLAGKMCA
-20 QQATTG
+20 QQVAG

-54 QAQVLQARLFENPVI
+54 QAQVLQAKLFENPVI

-87 KEGETVVEVEQVI
+87 KEGEAVVEIEQVI
-100 RLAGQRNKQIK
+100 HLAGQRNKQVR

-140 QIYFLS
+140 EVYFLS
-146 KSISIYEK
+146 KSIAIYEK

-160 ELLAGMKLQ
+160 VLLGGMKIQ
-169 QKKGNISL
+169 QEKGNISL
-177 MEMSRLESML
+177 MEISRLESML
-187 FSLKKEKNERE
+187 FSLRKEKNERE
-198 NELLTLRG
+198 NDLLTTRG
-206 ELNVLLNLP
+206 ELNLLLNLP
-215 GDAAVKLSLDEEVLK
+215 EDTQVQLSLDEEVLQ

-236 LSFADLKAM
+236 LSFADLKAII
-245 VNERPDLKI
+245 NERPDQKI
-254 ARSTVSASR
+254 ARSTVNASR

-277 SVKGNYDRAGNFIN
+277 SVKGNYDRVGNFIN
-291 NYFAVGVSLSV
+291 DYFAIGVSLSV

-319 QQAGA
+319 QQAGVQ
-324 EQENAANRGG
+324 QEYAANRDDMELFTAYTSLEKATQLYQSTNMDLERNFEKLITG
-334 VVMPWHHQLDLKF
+334 VNENFTRKNISLLEFIDYYDSYKETCIQLYEIKKNVFLA
-347 MQDFYLKVGGKRH
+347 MENLNTVVG
-360 TLQFGVDI
+360 QNV
-368 KNFLNLLN
+368 LN
-376 SDWGLYKTVNNTNLL
+376 Y
-391 AYDKGNST
+391 
-399 TGEGKGYTFQ
+399 
-409 KNSGKRL
+409 
-416 TETYTKY
+416 
-423 KDFRSTYSVQFSL
+423 
-436 RYIFH
+436 

>member
-1 MNKVF
+1 MNRAF
-6 LISFFLLLTGGICA
+6 LFLLFLLLAGKMCA
-20 QQATTG
+20 QQVAG

-54 QAQVLQARLFENPVI
+54 QAQVLQAKLFENPVI

-87 KEGETVVEVEQVI
+87 KEGEAVVEIEQVI
-100 RLAGQRNKQIK
+100 HLAGQRNKQVR

-140 QIYFLS
+140 EVYFLS
-146 KSISIYEK
+146 KSIAIYEK

-160 ELLAGMKLQ
+160 VLLDGMKIQ
-169 QKKGNISL
+169 QEKGNISL
-177 MEMSRLESML
+177 MEISRLESML

-198 NELLTLRG
+198 SDLLTTRG
-206 ELNVLLNLP
+206 ELNLLLNLP
-215 GDAAVKLSLDEEVLK
+215 GDTQVQLSLDEEVLQ

-236 LSFADLKAM
+236 LSFADLKAII
-245 VNERPDLKI
+245 NERPDQKI
-254 ARSTVSASR
+254 ARSTVNASR

-277 SVKGNYDRAGNFIN
+277 SVKGNYDRVGNFIN
-291 NYFAVGVSLSV
+291 DYFAIGVSLSV

-319 QQAGA
+319 QQAGVQ
-324 EQENAANRGG
+324 QEYAANRADMELFTAYTSLEKATQLYQSTNMDLERNFEKLITG
-334 VVMPWHHQLDLKF
+334 VNENFTRKNISLLEFIDYYDSYKETCIQLYEIKKNVFLA
-347 MQDFYLKVGGKRH
+347 MENLNTVVG
-360 TLQFGVDI
+360 QNV
-368 KNFLNLLN
+368 LN
-376 SDWGLYKTVNNTNLL
+376 Y
-391 AYDKGNST
+391 
-399 TGEGKGYTFQ
+399 
-409 KNSGKRL
+409 
-416 TETYTKY
+416 
-423 KDFRSTYSVQFSL
+423 
-436 RYIFH
+436 